1 MGYTDVSRCAGWCA
15 ETCTRAPQSGAQ
27 NGVLVVHRSQ
37 PPGIIYPAVSLVD
50 GEARRID
57 GSSLPAVITVCRAS
71 LWFGPPT
78 CRRRCACIQCP
89 RARDRARIG
98 PKYHGSE
105 GTKKS
110 GGGDGHCRYAD
121 MRLSWAPGRDV
132 STRSSAACARPGI
145 EGGSVPSW
153 RMARRRSRRSERLGV
168 ELHRRGPKPADP

>member
-1 MGYTDVSRCAGWCA
+1 MYISKLNRPALYTR
-15 ETCTRAPQSGAQ
+15 
-27 NGVLVVHRSQ
+27 
-37 PPGIIYPAVSLVD
+37 AVSLVD

-89 RARDRARIG
+89 CARDRARIG

-132 STRSSAACARPGI
+132 STRSSAARARVGIQGGRYLPG
-145 EGGSVPSW
+145 GWPDVGLGD
-153 RMARRRSRRSERLGV
+153 RSGLGV
-168 ELHRRGPKPADP
+168 ELHRRRPKPADQTFHMRGTS